1 MLTFSFQPWG
11 NIILWLAVVVIAI
24 IIEIETVQI
33 VSIWF
38 AASALVTM
46 ILAAFNCPLDI
57 QLIVFVLLSVILL
70 LVSRPLVKKLNKGKS
85 ENSTVESMIGEKVVV
100 TKEIKVGETGE
111 IKAKYDRYTA
121 IAPCETTNI
130 PIDTLCVIKEIR
142 GNKVIV
148 ERL

>member
-11 NIILWLAVVVIAI
+11 NILLWLAVVVVAI

-33 VSIWF
+33 ISVWF

-46 ILAAFNCPLDI
+46 ILAAFNCPLEI
-57 QLIVFVLLSVILL
+57 QLIVFVLLSAVLFIL
-70 LVSRPLVKKLNKGKS
+70 SRPIVKKLNKGKS

-130 PIDTLCVIKEIR
+130 PVDTLCVIKEIR

>member
-11 NIILWLAVVVIAI
+11 NILLWLAVVVIAI

-33 VSIWF
+33 VSVWF

-46 ILAAFNCPLDI
+46 ILAAFNCTLEI
-57 QLIVFVLLSVILL
+57 QLIVFVLLTTVLF

-130 PIDTLCVIKEIR
+130 PVDTICVIKEIR

-148 ERL
+148 EKL